1 MCAAQT
7 LDSDFTYKY
16 IFFFYFATTTV
27 GRCGLKTDGI
37 LCGVSLVGLG
47 PSIGCV
53 VTLAAI
59 VNSLVSSRRAFRWSS
74 VFHAHDN
81 GKSAHS
87 LDFYA
92 LFYGT
97 HRPNGRLRRACGEKF
112 FSMFQVLSHL
122 GSSSPMFLGGTNR

>member
-1 MCAAQT
+1 MCAEQT
-7 LDSDFTYKY
+7 VDSDFTYKY
-16 IFFFYFATTTV
+16 IFFFYFATITI
-27 GRCGLKTDGI
+27 GRSGLKTACI
-37 LCGVSLVGLG
+37 LCGVSLFGIGLFT
-47 PSIGCV
+47 GCV

-59 VNSLVSSRRAFRWSS
+59 VNPLVSSRRTFRWSS